1 VTATPVAASG
11 VAPAVGERVV
21 VLTGH
26 ALSIADVVAVAR
38 HQVPVALGTE
48 VGAQLAA
55 ERRVVLGAIDAGQ
68 EVYGLTTGLGARSTY
83 RLSEAEVAEFS
94 ARTVRGRATAVG
106 APLPVEAV
114 RATLLARANSMAHGG
129 SGVQPA
135 IVDLFVAMLN
145 RGVHPQIP
153 GTGSIGASDLCLLAH
168 VGLVVM
174 GEGVA
179 SYAPPPGNEV
189 LDGVASGD
197 HGPGG
202 DVLRWAGLSP
212 VTLGPK
218 DGLAICSA
226 NSVTTGVAALAVAD
240 AEDLYVL
247 AHAVAATSFEGF
259 RANTSPLDPRVARA
273 RPAPGQADSAA
284 LLRSLLAG
292 GRLVPAVDGAAGSAP
307 SGLTAARRLQDPI
320 SFRSVAQVH
329 GSLRA
334 ALDFVA
340 PALDAELNGSADNP
354 LVSLFDD
361 GDHPLGGELI
371 SNGNFH
377 VPALA
382 LALDTLALALAQTAA
397 LSLARVQR
405 LLSTRMS
412 GLPANLAPEGLG
424 RSGFAAV
431 IKTDQ
436 ALMAEIRQLA
446 GPTSIDPRSG
456 AEDVEDDSTNAP
468 LGAGRVTAIVE
479 RLRLV
484 LAVEALVATQAVELA
499 APEGIGAGAALVA
512 AAVRAR
518 VPGLDDDRPCGPDI
532 EAICGSVLTA
542 GLAAKASKLRVVPA
556 P

>member
-1 VTATPVAASG
+1 
-11 VAPAVGERVV
+11 
-21 VLTGH
+21 VLNGH
-26 ALSIADVVAVAR
+26 SLSVADVVAVAR
-38 HQVPVALGTE
+38 HRVPVALGTD
-48 VGAQLAA
+48 VGARLAA
-55 ERRVVLGAIDAGQ
+55 ERRVVLGALDAGE

-106 APLPVEAV
+106 APLSVEAV

-135 IVDLFVAMLN
+135 IVDLLVAMLN

-174 GEGVA
+174 GEGAATYDPPAAPGVA
-179 SYAPPPGNEV
+179 DSRLGSGGEV
-189 LDGVASGD
+189 LG
-197 HGPGG
+197 
-202 DVLRWAGLSP
+202 WAGLSP

-218 DGLAICSA
+218 DGLALCSA
-226 NSVTTGVAALAVAD
+226 NSVTAGVAALAVAG

-247 AHAVAATSFEGF
+247 THAVAATSFEGF
-259 RANTSPLDPRVARA
+259 RANTSPLDPRVAHA

-292 GRLVPAVDGAAGSAP
+292 GRLLPAVDGAAGSGP
-307 SGLTAARRLQDPI
+307 SGPAAARRLQDPI

-354 LVSLFDD
+354 LVALFDD
-361 GDHPLGGELI
+361 GDQDPLGGELI

-382 LALDTLALALAQTAA
+382 LALDTLALALAQTGA

-431 IKTDQ
+431 IKTGQ

-479 RLRLV
+479 GLRLV

-499 APEGIGAGAALVA
+499 APDSIGVGAGLVA
-512 AAVRAR
+512 AAVRAQ
-518 VPGLDDDRPCGPDI
+518 VPALDEDRPCGPDI
-532 EAICGSVLTA
+532 EAIGSSVLTA
-542 GLAAKASKLRVVPA
+542 SLAAEAAKLRVGRA